1 MGIHQGHRDR
11 MKQEFLQGGL
21 AHFSEPRALELL
33 LFFSRFQG
41 DVNPLAHEL
50 LATFGSLA
58 GVLDAPP
65 EELAKIPGV
74 GEKRR
79 AELLKAFKSIKNIKS
94 ATLAELEDA
103 VPKNTARAVYD
114 FFHQKGEEPSCE

>member
-1 MGIHQGHRDR
+1 MLFRSVR
-11 MKQEFLQGGL
+11 
-21 AHFSEPRALELL
+21 PRRCRRLRLRL
-33 LFFSRFQG
+33 Y
-41 DVNPLAHEL
+41 
-50 LATFGSLA
+50 
-58 GVLDAPP
+58 
-65 EELAKIPGV
+65 GV

>member
-1 MGIHQGHRDR
+1 MNDCP
-11 MKQEFLQGGL
+11 F
-21 AHFSEPRALELL
+21 
-33 LFFSRFQG
+33 
-41 DVNPLAHEL
+41 
-50 LATFGSLA
+50 
-58 GVLDAPP
+58 
-65 EELAKIPGV
+65 EE
-74 GEKRR
+74 R